1 MLKDYHSNVE
11 ELSKKNKTKPFVK
24 GLKEIKDPSTW
35 PKKGQFDDYSAAV
48 EQSLLPVDD
57 QPTEAKRR
65 KSTGGQNDGSGG
77 EKKKRKRNTEVSI
90 VCASGCCCCICVY
103 SR

>member
-1 MLKDYHSNVE
+1 MLKDYQSNVE
-11 ELSKKNKTKPFVK
+11 ELSKKNKTKPFLK

-48 EQSLLPVDD
+48 EQSLPTDD

-77 EKKKRKRNTEVSI
+77 EKKKRKRTTEVWI
-90 VCASGCCCCICVY
+90 VCVCCSCICVY
-103 SR
+103 SIID